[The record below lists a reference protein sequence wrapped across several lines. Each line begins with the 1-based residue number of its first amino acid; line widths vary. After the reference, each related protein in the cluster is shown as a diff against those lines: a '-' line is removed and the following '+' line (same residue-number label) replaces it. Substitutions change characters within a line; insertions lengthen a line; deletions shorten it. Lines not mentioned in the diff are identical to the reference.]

1 MTHALQMN
9 DLHKGEEMVDYPEV
23 IPPIAML
30 SVTVRSIELH
40 TRFAGKFES
49 LRDFAL
55 SHKQLKSY
63 HITLKGFRQKKKWVH
78 GPGHAREN
86 KKQSRMQACKR

>member
-30 SVTVRSIELH
+30 SVNVRSIEL
-40 TRFAGKFES
+40 RMIRKKFES
-49 LRDFAL
+49 LRD
-55 SHKQLKSY
+55 
-63 HITLKGFRQKKKWVH
+63 
-78 GPGHAREN
+78 
-86 KKQSRMQACKR
+86 